1 MLPAAGGAM
10 GVAGAADL
18 AGASKLLQA
27 GVEVVKHNRKGK
39 TAKRVLWVDA
49 GLTRLVLNK
58 AKAKAGAGPSSSSS
72 SSPSSS
78 SPRGGAGDLGSLKGV
93 WLLDVGEVRPGC
105 NSHNFDKGT
114 MDATLGPRCCS
125 VVGSERCLDL
135 ELPSSESRDF
145 LVRGLRALVK
155 QAKDARAQK

>member
-1 MLPAAGGAM
+1 ML
-10 GVAGAADL
+10 
-18 AGASKLLQA
+18 A

-39 TAKRVLWVDA
+39 ATKRVLWIDA

-58 AKAKAGAGPSSSSS
+58 AKAGADSLKQ
-72 SSPSSS
+72 
-78 SPRGGAGDLGSLKGV
+78 GGAELGDLKGV

-114 MDATLGPRCCS
+114 IDATLAPRCCS
-125 VVGSERCLDL
+125 IIGSERCLDL

-155 QAKDARAQK
+155 QAKDALA